1 MAYFLLNTAM
11 INKNYEYKSLG
22 LTPFLKFKNALL
34 EKEFNDFNLP
44 FLQREVRSGIVMVVI
59 SWLLYANMEAM
70 NTPITAYFSIALTAL
85 IGAISVAIA
94 YWATYL
100 QKFKKTHQLIVMAGV
115 LTTMLTIFIK
125 IKFYPDFSFSHY
137 LPVLICISFWMFSIS
152 GLSFFNCITCGLIF
166 YASVYIAF
174 LMDGNVISLDK
185 ITSLY
190 YLLIS
195 YFMGV
200 VISYHNDIQS
210 RKIFLAHKAL
220 ELEKQHHHHKSI
232 HDVLT
237 QLPNR
242 ELLEDR
248 ITKAISMATRTN
260 ISCAGIFIDLDN
272 FKSIN
277 DRYGHSVGDLYLQE
291 VADRLRDITR
301 EADTIARISGDE
313 FFLLLIDTKSE
324 EAVLGLAQKIQEN
337 LNDQFLLGDQFK
349 LTGLGASIGI
359 CMFPYTN
366 CSPQDIINRADQ
378 AMYKVKHLGKNSITV
393 A

>member
-1 MAYFLLNTAM
+1 M
-11 INKNYEYKSLG
+11 G
-22 LTPFLKFKNALL
+22 LTPYLKFKNTLL
-34 EKEFNDFNLP
+34 EKEFDEFNLP
-44 FLQREVRSGIVMVVI
+44 FLKREVRAGIVMVII
-59 SWLLYANMEAM
+59 SWLLYANMEPM
-70 NTPITAYFSIALTAL
+70 NAPITAFLSIAITAL
-85 IGAISVAIA
+85 AGASSLAII
-94 YWATYL
+94 YWATFL
-100 QKFKKTHQLIVMAGV
+100 QKFKSHHQIIVMAGV
-115 LTTMLTIFIK
+115 LVTMLTACIK
-125 IKFYPDFSFSHY
+125 IKFYPDFPILHY
-137 LPVLICISFWMFSIS
+137 LPGLICITFWMFAIS
-152 GLSFFNCITCGLIF
+152 GVSFIYTMACGLMF
-166 YASVYIAF
+166 YTFAYTAF
-174 LMDGNVISLDK
+174 LMDVNVGRVDI

-190 YLLIS
+190 YMLIS
-195 YFMGV
+195 YFMGA
-200 VISYHNDIQS
+200 VISYHKDIQS

-232 HDVLT
+232 HDILT

-248 ITKAISMATRTN
+248 IVQAINMASRTN
-260 ISCAGIFIDLDN
+260 IDCAGIFIDLDN

-277 DRYGHSVGDLYLQE
+277 DRYGHAVGDLYLKE

-313 FFLLLIDTKSE
+313 FFLLLLDTKSE

-337 LNDQFLLGDQFK
+337 LKDEFLLGDQFK

-359 CMFPYTN
+359 CMFPYKN
-366 CSPQDIINRADQ
+366 CTPQDIINRADK

>member
-1 MAYFLLNTAM
+1 M
-11 INKNYEYKSLG
+11 IHQTFEFKSMG
-22 LTPFLKFKNALL
+22 LTPYLKFKNALL
-34 EKEFNDFNLP
+34 EKEFNEFNLP
-44 FLQREVRSGIVMVVI
+44 FLKREVRAGVIMVI
-59 SWLLYANMEAM
+59 LSWLLYANMEPM
-70 NTPITAYFSIALTAL
+70 NAPISAFLSIAIAAL
-85 IGAISVAIA
+85 VGSAFLGFV
-94 YWATYL
+94 YWTTFL
-100 QKFKKTHQLIVMAGV
+100 QKFKKHHQIIVMAGV
-115 LTTMLTIFIK
+115 LATMLTVLIK
-125 IKFYPDFSFSHY
+125 IKFYPDFPILHY
-137 LPVLICISFWMFSIS
+137 LPVLICITFWMFANS
-152 GLSFFNCITCGLIF
+152 GVSFIYAIACGLVF
-166 YASVYIAF
+166 YAVAYIAF
-174 LMDGNVISLDK
+174 LMDGNVSRIDV
-185 ITSLY
+185 ITALY
-190 YLLIS
+190 FMLIS
-195 YFMGV
+195 YFMGA

-210 RKIFLAHKAL
+210 RKIFLAHKEL
-220 ELEKQHHHHKSI
+220 EREKQHHHHKSI

-248 ITKAISMATRTN
+248 IIQAINIATRTN

-277 DRYGHSVGDLYLQE
+277 DQYGHAIGDLYLQE

-313 FFLLLIDTKSE
+313 FFLLMLDTKSE

-337 LNDQFLLGDQFK
+337 LNDEFLLGEQFK

-366 CSPQDIINRADQ
+366 CSPHDIINRADK
-378 AMYKVKHLGKNSITV
+378 AMYKVKHLGKNNITV

>member
-1 MAYFLLNTAM
+1 M
-11 INKNYEYKSLG
+11 INQKFEFKSMG
-22 LTPFLKFKNALL
+22 LTPYLKFKNTLL
-34 EKEFNDFNLP
+34 EKEFDEFNLP
-44 FLQREVRSGIVMVVI
+44 FLKREVRAGIVMVII
-59 SWLLYANMEAM
+59 SWLLYANMEPM
-70 NTPITAYFSIALTAL
+70 NAPITAFLSIAITAL
-85 IGAISVAIA
+85 AGASSLAII
-94 YWATYL
+94 YWATFL
-100 QKFKKTHQLIVMAGV
+100 QKFKSHHQIIVMAGV
-115 LTTMLTIFIK
+115 LVTMLTACIK
-125 IKFYPDFSFSHY
+125 IKFYPDFPILHY
-137 LPVLICISFWMFSIS
+137 LPGLICITFWMFAIS
-152 GLSFFNCITCGLIF
+152 GVSFIYTMACGLMF
-166 YASVYIAF
+166 YTFAYTAF
-174 LMDGNVISLDK
+174 LMDVNVGRVDI

-190 YLLIS
+190 YMLIS
-195 YFMGV
+195 YFMGA
-200 VISYHNDIQS
+200 VISYHKDIQS

-232 HDVLT
+232 HDILT

-248 ITKAISMATRTN
+248 IMQAINMASRTN
-260 ISCAGIFIDLDN
+260 IDCAGIFIDLDN

-277 DRYGHSVGDLYLQE
+277 DRYGHAVGDLYLKE

-313 FFLLLIDTKSE
+313 FFLLLLDTKSE

-337 LNDQFLLGDQFK
+337 LKDEFLLGDQFK

-359 CMFPYTN
+359 CMFPYKN
-366 CSPQDIINRADQ
+366 CTPQDIINRADK

>member
-1 MAYFLLNTAM
+1 M
-11 INKNYEYKSLG
+11 INQKLEYKSLG
-22 LTPFLKFKNALL
+22 LAPYLKFKNSLL
-34 EKEFNDFNLP
+34 EKEFDEFNLP
-44 FLQREVRSGIVMVVI
+44 FLQREVRAGVLIVSL
-59 SWLLYANMEAM
+59 SWLLYANMEPM
-70 NTPITAYFSIALTAL
+70 NAPIAAFLSIALAAL
-85 IGAISVAIA
+85 AGAGFLAIL
-94 YWATYL
+94 YWATFL
-100 QKFKKTHQLIVMAGV
+100 QPFKKYHQIIVLAGV
-115 LTTMLTIFIK
+115 LSTMLIVCIK
-125 IKFYPDFSFSHY
+125 IKFYPDFPIPHY
-137 LPVLICISFWMFSIS
+137 LPVLMCVTFWMFAIS
-152 GLSFFNCITCGLIF
+152 GLSFIYSLTCGLVF
-166 YASVYIAF
+166 YAFVYIAF
-174 LMDGNVISLDK
+174 LMDGNVSSIERV
-185 ITSLY
+185 TSVY

-195 YFMGV
+195 YFMGA
-200 VISYHNDIQS
+200 VISYHKDIQS
-210 RKIFLAHKAL
+210 RKIFLAHKEL

-232 HDVLT
+232 HDILT

-248 ITKAISMATRTN
+248 ITQAINLATRTN

-277 DRYGHSVGDLYLQE
+277 DRYGHSVGDLYLKE

-378 AMYKVKHLGKNSITV
+378 AMYKVKHLGKNSITM

>member
-1 MAYFLLNTAM
+1 M
-11 INKNYEYKSLG
+11 INQKFEFKSMG
-22 LTPFLKFKNALL
+22 LTPYLKFKNTLL
-34 EKEFNDFNLP
+34 EKEFDEFNLP
-44 FLQREVRSGIVMVVI
+44 FLKREVRAGIVMVII
-59 SWLLYANMEAM
+59 SWLLYANMEPM
-70 NTPITAYFSIALTAL
+70 NAPITAFLSIAITAL
-85 IGAISVAIA
+85 AGASSLAII
-94 YWATYL
+94 YWATFL
-100 QKFKKTHQLIVMAGV
+100 QKFKSHHQIIVMAGV
-115 LTTMLTIFIK
+115 LVTMLTACIK
-125 IKFYPDFSFSHY
+125 IKFYPDFPILHY
-137 LPVLICISFWMFSIS
+137 LPGLICITFWMFAIS
-152 GLSFFNCITCGLIF
+152 GVSFIYTMACGLMF
-166 YASVYIAF
+166 YTFAYTAF
-174 LMDGNVISLDK
+174 LMDVNVGRVDI

-190 YLLIS
+190 YMLIS
-195 YFMGV
+195 YFMGA
-200 VISYHNDIQS
+200 VISYHKDIQS

-232 HDVLT
+232 HDILT

-248 ITKAISMATRTN
+248 IVQAINMASRTN
-260 ISCAGIFIDLDN
+260 IDCAGIFIDLDN

-277 DRYGHSVGDLYLQE
+277 DRYGHAVGDLYLKE

-313 FFLLLIDTKSE
+313 FFLLLLDTKSE

-337 LNDQFLLGDQFK
+337 LKDEFLLGDQFK

-359 CMFPYTN
+359 CMFPYKN
-366 CSPQDIINRADQ
+366 CTPQDIINRADK

>member
-1 MAYFLLNTAM
+1 MAYFLLNTVM

-44 FLQREVRSGIVMVVI
+44 FLQREVRAGVIMVIVC
-59 SWLLYANMEAM
+59 WLLYANLEPM
-70 NTPITAYFSIALTAL
+70 NAPITAFLSIAITAL
-85 IGAISVAIA
+85 VGVGCMAIV
-94 YWATYL
+94 YWATFL
-100 QKFKKTHQLIVMAGV
+100 QQFKKTHQVTVMTGV
-115 LTTMLTIFIK
+115 VAIMLTLLFK
-125 IKFYPDFSFSHY
+125 IKFYPDFPISHY
-137 LPVLICISFWMFSIS
+137 LPGLICITFWMFAIS
-152 GLSFFNCITCGLIF
+152 GISFIYTMVCGLLF
-166 YASVYIAF
+166 YTFAYIVF
-174 LMDGNVISLDK
+174 FMDGNTTSVDK

-195 YFMGV
+195 YFMGS
-200 VISYHNDIQS
+200 VISYHKDIQS
-210 RKIFLAHKAL
+210 RKIFLAHQEL
-220 ELEKQHHHHKSI
+220 EQEKQHHHHKSI